1 MMFTGTGQE
10 SYGPLATDRPHQF
23 KAQAIYQFNFGTAVG
38 LNEYLASGLPVS
50 RELAFLPPSNY
61 PVQYL
66 GRGSDGRTDKF
77 AQTDLYIQHPFKFGG
92 GRRLEVNFT
101 VFNLFN
107 QEAGVSKYSTYN
119 QIDGI
124 NLCSYDCGNDPV
136 SMAAFYAGKL
146 NVAEQIAAQGVT
158 QDPRFLRYNAFQA
171 PISARFGV
179 KFVF

>member
-1 MMFTGTGQE
+1 MIVCE
-10 SYGPLATDRPHQF
+10 
-23 KAQAIYQFNFGTAVG
+23 
-38 LNEYLASGLPVS
+38 SGLPVT
-50 RELAFLPPSNY
+50 RELGILPPSNY
-61 PVQYL
+61 PNQYL

-107 QEAGVSKYSTYN
+107 QEAGVSKYSTYQ

-124 NLCSYDCGNDPV
+124 DFDQ
-136 SMAAFYAGKL
+136 ADFYNHKL
-146 NVAEQIAAQGVT
+146 DFTQLITAQGIA